1 MLNRDRNRLRHQIE
15 LDQGFPKPVAK
26 VPEVFGRGFYGH
38 LKIDCFFLISLRL
51 PGEISG
57 FFTGYV
63 HIYINTYDKTGTWWY
78 RYRLQVSSRFPRF
91 SSAHKNLVRKVQAL
105 LRPVLESLA
114 HRLYD
119 GIPCSLVSSS
129 LLVKYFII
137 KKMKITIHFVWQRS
151 RSFWKNI
158 YADFVLKKIGIKK
171 IENMGCPTRKSILSA
186 THVLVF

>member
-1 MLNRDRNRLRHQIE
+1 M
-15 LDQGFPKPVAK
+15 
-26 VPEVFGRGFYGH
+26 
-38 LKIDCFFLISLRL
+38 ISLRL

-63 HIYINTYDKTGTWWY
+63 HIYIKTWYTTGTWWC

-105 LRPVLESLA
+105 LRPVLESPA

-119 GIPCSLVSSS
+119 GIPCWLVSSS
-129 LLVKYFII
+129 LLVKYFIL

-158 YADFVLKKIGIKK
+158 YADLVSKKKKSESKKSKTWVLRRIQ
-171 IENMGCPTRKSILSA
+171 
-186 THVLVF
+186 F